1 MITRD
6 ILNLIFGSVSFIA
19 EDGFGERFI
28 NSCNAKNIPL
38 WDIDKK
44 GSLLSAKTTPSG
56 YLRIRQPAKESSMK
70 VRMVKKSGL
79 PFFLNRYTHRT
90 GLITGFILA
99 ALLLI
104 FLSGRIWIID
114 VTGNEILTDEE
125 VIEAFEDA
133 GLTVGVSK
141 RRLQL
146 PKIESSAMLRLSD
159 ASWAA
164 VNIRGCVAEI
174 NVRDLEKIPEI
185 ETHSGTSNIIA
196 SKDGQI
202 AVLEVYRGSA
212 VAEVGQAVL
221 EGEPIISGVT
231 QSRLDTTLF
240 TDAYGYAVAKTNI
253 KVQTKTDNRIIECIP
268 EHKKVWSLYFS
279 GVEILPQKK
288 DNDNYYEHRSRLEI
302 NGKTLPFGLNYRLYT
317 TFEEKEKTI
326 SKEMAE
332 LMALT
337 DYSLECYYATGHT
350 QIIDQDIDI
359 AFENDCFVI
368 TGNCFCYENI
378 GKTVSFDVEETEE
391 SEESLE

>member
-1 MITRD
+1 MVTRD
-6 ILNLIFGSVSFIA
+6 ILNLVFGSVSFIA
-19 EDGFGERFI
+19 ENGFCERFI
-28 NSCNAKNIPL
+28 NSCNADNIPL
-38 WDIDKK
+38 WDINKK
-44 GSLLSAKTTPSG
+44 GSLLSAKTTLAG

-79 PFFLNRYTHRT
+79 PFFLNRYIHRT
-90 GLITGFILA
+90 GLIAGFIFA
-99 ALLLI
+99 AFLLI
-104 FLSGRIWIID
+104 FLSGRIWIIE
-114 VTGNEILTDEE
+114 VTGNETLTDEE
-125 VIEAFEDA
+125 VIEAFEEA
-133 GLTVGVSK
+133 GLTVGVNK
-141 RRLQL
+141 RKLQL

-202 AVLEVYRGSA
+202 AILEVYRGSA
-212 VAEVGQAVL
+212 VAGVGQAVL
-221 EGEPIISGVT
+221 KGEPIISGVT

-240 TDAYGYAVAKTNI
+240 TDAYGYVVAKTNI
-253 KVQTKTDNRIIECIP
+253 KVQTKTDNHIIEYIP
-268 EHKKVWSLYFS
+268 TQKKIWSLYFS
-279 GVEILPQKK
+279 GVELLPQKK
-288 DNDNYYEHRSRLEI
+288 VSDSCYEHRSRLEI

-350 QIIDQDIDI
+350 QIIEQDVDI
-359 AFENDCFVI
+359 SSEEGCFVI

-378 GKTVSFDVEETEE
+378 GKTVSFEVDETEDL
-391 SEESLE
+391 SE